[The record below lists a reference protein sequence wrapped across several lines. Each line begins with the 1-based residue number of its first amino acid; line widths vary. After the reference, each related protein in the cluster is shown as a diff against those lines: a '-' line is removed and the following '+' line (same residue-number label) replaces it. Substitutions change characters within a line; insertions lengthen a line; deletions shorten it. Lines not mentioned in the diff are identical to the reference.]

1 MRTRTILAVI
11 MLAIML
17 VGCGGIESGPKISE
31 KKEEKVEEVLENV
44 VESEGGDESI
54 EDITEDVV
62 KEDGAEPIP
71 DEPVV
76 NTETQKTEKKSQK
89 TETKKTTEP
98 VAPIVTTPIASEP
111 IVTTPEV
118 KSCEHNWQQ
127 EEFYYEIFKKV
138 TFGCNG
144 CGLALFEW
152 SEDKSSVEHIENLY
166 FHEPCPTDRFPE
178 PCSGGGYHN
187 ESVTIGFCG
196 LCSLG
201 VDDPEGRVAFRQ
213 CMWTEMGKRCSKNE
227 VIGTY
232 EKVEFDQNFFMYY
245 DSCKC
250 GKNMIF
256 VNGRDDDYE
265 NAGKGIIFGKQKCT
279 ICGVYKDN

>member
-1 MRTRTILAVI
+1 MKKRIVAMILLLTISVA
-11 MLAIML
+11 
-17 VGCGGIESGPKISE
+17 GCGTLDEKNITKATE
-31 KKEEKVEEVLENV
+31 KKEENVTVDEVE
-44 VESEGGDESI
+44 I
-54 EDITEDVV
+54 
-62 KEDGAEPIP
+62 KEDAEVGGEEIVTEETMEETPI
-71 DEPVV
+71 ESAPVEV
-76 NTETQKTEKKSQK
+76 AKETETKKAEAKKTTQK
-89 TETKKTTEP
+89 TETKKNETP
-98 VAPIVTTPIASEP
+98 VPTVTTPV
-111 IVTTPEV
+111 VTTPET
-118 KSCEHNWQQ
+118 KSCEHNWEQ
-127 EEFYYEIFKKV
+127 EEFYYDIFKKV

-152 SEDKSSVEHIENLY
+152 SDDKNSVEHIENLY

-178 PCSGGGYHN
+178 PCYGGGYHN

-196 LCSLG
+196 LCSSG
-201 VDDPEGRVAFRQ
+201 VDDPEGRVVYRQ

-227 VIGTY
+227 VMGTY

-265 NAGKGIIFGKQKCT
+265 NAGKGIIFGKEKCT
-279 ICGVYKDN
+279 ICGIYKEN

>member
-1 MRTRTILAVI
+1 MKKRIVAMILLLTISVA
-11 MLAIML
+11 
-17 VGCGGIESGPKISE
+17 GCGTLDEKNITKATE
-31 KKEEKVEEVLENV
+31 KKEENVTVDEVE
-44 VESEGGDESI
+44 I
-54 EDITEDVV
+54 
-62 KEDGAEPIP
+62 KEDAEVGGEEIVAEETMEETPT
-71 DEPVV
+71 ESAPVEV
-76 NTETQKTEKKSQK
+76 AQETETKK
-89 TETKKTTEP
+89 TETKKNETLAPTVATP
-98 VAPIVTTPIASEP
+98 VVTI
-111 IVTTPEV
+111 PET
-118 KSCEHNWQQ
+118 KSCEHNWEK
-127 EEFYYEIFKKV
+127 EEFYYDIFKKV

-152 SEDKSSVEHIENLY
+152 SDDKNSVQHIENLY